1 MFSSD
6 RKATVAPRLA
16 RTLIR
21 EEISPV
27 TEIGTAA
34 TGFLFNELQVP
45 MKLGIKSRRELLGT
59 T

>member
-1 MFSSD
+1 M
-6 RKATVAPRLA
+6 ATVAPRLA

-34 TGFLFNELQVP
+34 TGFLFNEPQVP